1 MPLADFFNNLW
12 NWLAEPFNSLY
23 AGSLIRNAFW
33 ELLIISVIGGVVG
46 TYIVL
51 RGLVFIVDALTH
63 AIFPG
68 VVIAFLIGAN
78 FFVGAFV
85 SALAVALVIALVAR
99 NSRVSE
105 DSSIGVI
112 FTGAFALGVV
122 LLSSQRSYGRSLEG
136 FLFGDILGITTLD
149 LWVTGGVGLVILGAI
164 FAARKEL
171 LFGSFD
177 ALMARAAG
185 LPVARLDLF
194 LYLLIAA
201 TVVVSL
207 PAVGNILVLAFL
219 VTPSATARLFT
230 NRFYLMMPVAAGIG
244 MLSSLAGLYLGY
256 YANVAGSAGVVVV
269 ATAFFILGLIISPQ
283 YGLFVR
289 LGQWRHWRRQLR
301 QASLDQTSLEPTGEG
316 QA

>member
-1 MPLADFFNNLW
+1 MAELFNNIW
-12 NWLAEPFNSLY
+12 NWLLEPFNSLY
-23 AGSLIRNAFW
+23 AGALVRNALW

-68 VVIAFLIGAN
+68 VVIAFLIGVN
-78 FFVGAFV
+78 FFLGAFI

-99 NSRVSE
+99 NRRVSE

-136 FLFGDILGITTLD
+136 LLFGDILGITATD
-149 LWVTGGVGLVILGAI
+149 LWVTGIVGVLILGAI
-164 FAARKEL
+164 FATRKEL
-171 LFGSFD
+171 LFSSFD
-177 ALMARAAG
+177 AAMARASG
-185 LPVARLDLF
+185 LPVVRLDLF
-194 LYLLIAA
+194 LYLIIAA

-230 NRFYLMMPVAAGIG
+230 NRFYRMMPLAVLLG
-244 MLSSLAGLYLGY
+244 MLASITGLYLGY

-269 ATAFFILGLIISPQ
+269 ATGFFIIGLIISPN
-283 YGLFVR
+283 YGLFV
-289 LGQWRHWRRQLR
+289 QLR
-301 QASLDQTSLEPTGEG
+301 QRRLWKQRLRQESREA

>member
-1 MPLADFFNNLW
+1 MAELFNNIW
-12 NWLAEPFNSLY
+12 NWLIEPFNSLY
-23 AGSLIRNAFW
+23 AGSLIRNALW

-68 VVIAFLIGAN
+68 VVIAFLIGVD
-78 FFVGAFV
+78 FFLGAFI
-85 SALAVALVIALVAR
+85 SALVVALVIALVAR
-99 NSRVSE
+99 NRQVSE
-105 DSSIGVI
+105 DSSVGVI
-112 FTGAFALGVV
+112 YTGAFAFGVV

-149 LWVTGGVGLVILGAI
+149 LWVTGIVGLVILGLI

-171 LFGSFD
+171 LFSSFD
-177 ALMARAAG
+177 AAMARAVG
-185 LPVARLDLF
+185 LPVAGLDLF

-219 VTPSATARLFT
+219 VTPAATARLFT

-244 MLSSLAGLYLGY
+244 MFSSLAGLYLGY

-269 ATAFFILGLIISPQ
+269 ATAFFIIGLIISPH

-289 LGQWRHWRRQLR
+289 LHQWRQWKQRLQ
-301 QASLDQTSLEPTGEG
+301 QESGEVR
-316 QA
+316 A

>member
-1 MPLADFFNNLW
+1 MADILNNIW
-12 NWLAEPFNSLY
+12 NWLIEPFNSLY
-23 AGSLIRNAFW
+23 AGTLVRNALW

-78 FFVGAFV
+78 FFLGAFI

-99 NSRVSE
+99 NRRVSE
-105 DSSIGVI
+105 ESSIGVI
-112 FTGAFALGVV
+112 FTGAFSLGVV
-122 LLSSQRSYGRSLEG
+122 LLSSQRSYGRSLKDL
-136 FLFGDILGITTLD
+136 LFGDILGITTAD
-149 LWVTGGVGLVILGAI
+149 LWVTAIVGLLILAAI
-164 FAARKEL
+164 FVARKEL
-171 LFGSFD
+171 LLSSFD
-177 ALMARAAG
+177 ATMARAIG

-230 NRFYLMMPVAAGIG
+230 NRFYKMMPLAVGIG
-244 MLSSLAGLYLGY
+244 MLSSLVGLYLGY

-269 ATAFFILGLIISPQ
+269 ATAFFIIALIISPHS
-283 YGLFVR
+283 GLFVKIR
-289 LGQWRHWRRQLR
+289 QRHLWKQRLR
-301 QASLDQTSLEPTGEG
+301 QESLEVR
-316 QA
+316 A

>member
-1 MPLADFFNNLW
+1 MADLFTNIW
-12 NWLAEPFNSLY
+12 NWLLEPFNSLY
-23 AGSLIRNAFW
+23 AGALVRNALW

-68 VVIAFLIGAN
+68 VVIAFLIGVN
-78 FFVGAFV
+78 FFLGAFI

-99 NSRVSE
+99 NRRVSE

-136 FLFGDILGITTLD
+136 LLFGDILGITATD
-149 LWVTGGVGLVILGAI
+149 LLVTGIVGLLILGAI
-164 FAARKEL
+164 FATRKEL
-171 LFGSFD
+171 LFSSFD
-177 ALMARAAG
+177 AAMARASG

-230 NRFYLMMPVAAGIG
+230 NRFYRMMPLAVLLG
-244 MLSSLAGLYLGY
+244 MLASVTGLYLGY

-269 ATAFFILGLIISPQ
+269 ATGFFIIGLVISPNS
-283 YGLFVR
+283 GLFV
-289 LGQWRHWRRQLR
+289 QLR
-301 QASLDQTSLEPTGEG
+301 QRRLWKQRLAQQSREA

>member
-1 MPLADFFNNLW
+1 MADFFNNLW

-99 NSRVSE
+99 NRQVSE

-122 LLSSQRSYGRSLEG
+122 LLSSQRSYGRSLES

-149 LWVTGGVGLVILGAI
+149 LWVTGIVGLVILGAI
-164 FAARKEL
+164 FLFRKEL
-171 LFGSFD
+171 LLSSFD
-177 ALMARAAG
+177 AVMARAAG
-185 LPVARLDLF
+185 LPVVRLDLF

-230 NRFYLMMPVAAGIG
+230 TRFYFMMPIAVVIG
-244 MLSSLAGLYLGY
+244 MVSSLVGIYLGY
-256 YANVAGSAGVVVV
+256 YANIAGSAGVVVV
-269 ATAFFILGLIISPQ
+269 ATAFFITGLVVSP
-283 YGLFVR
+283 YSGLFVR
-289 LGQWRHWRRQLR
+289 VRQWRQWRRQLR
-301 QASLDQTSLEPTGEG
+301 QASLAQSGLDNPHAEG
-316 QA
+316 RA

>member
-1 MPLADFFNNLW
+1 MTEILTNIW
-12 NWLAEPFNSLY
+12 NWLSEPFNSLY
-23 AGSLIRNAFW
+23 AGALVRNALW
-33 ELLIISVIGGVVG
+33 ELLAISLIGGVVG

-68 VVIAFLIGAN
+68 VVIAFLIGVN
-78 FFVGAFV
+78 FFLGAFIA
-85 SALAVALVIALVAR
+85 ALAVAVVIALVAR
-99 NSRVSE
+99 HRQVSE
-105 DSSIGVI
+105 DSAIGVI

-122 LLSSQRSYGRSLEG
+122 LMSSQRSYGRSLES
-136 FLFGDILGITTLD
+136 FLFGNILGITTTD
-149 LWVTGGVGLVILGAI
+149 LWVTGVAGLLILGAI
-164 FAARKEL
+164 FATRKEL
-171 LFGSFD
+171 LFSSFD
-177 ALMARAAG
+177 AAMARASG

-194 LYLLIAA
+194 LYVLIAA

-230 NRFYLMMPVAAGIG
+230 NRFYRMMPLAVLLGL
-244 MLSSLAGLYLGY
+244 LSSVIGLYLGY

-269 ATAFFILGLIISPQ
+269 ATGFFILGLIISPN
-283 YGLFVR
+283 YGLFAQIRQRR
-289 LGQWRHWRRQLR
+289 LWKQRLR
-301 QASLDQTSLEPTGEG
+301 QESQEV